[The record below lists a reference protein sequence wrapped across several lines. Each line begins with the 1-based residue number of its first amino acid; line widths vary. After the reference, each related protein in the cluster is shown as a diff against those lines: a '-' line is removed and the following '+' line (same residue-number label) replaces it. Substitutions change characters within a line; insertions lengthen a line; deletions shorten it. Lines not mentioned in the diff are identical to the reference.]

1 MPYNLTRE
9 DLLAH
14 KLRTESLRQDLL
26 AYEREQNV
34 KAEAAL
40 PLPAATPPGL
50 NDAQKEQLF
59 SSWIEYIDSRDPQ
72 SWTPAEKEAYR
83 FNCARIVRTMQ
94 R

>member
-1 MPYNLTRE
+1 MPYSLTRE
-9 DLLAH
+9 DLLAYR
-14 KLRTESLRQDLL
+14 LQTEGLRQDLL
-26 AYEREQNV
+26 TFEREQNV

-40 PLPAATPPGL
+40 PLPVGTPPGL
-50 NDAQKEQLF
+50 SPEKQESAFQN
-59 SSWIEYIDSRDPQ
+59 WIAFIDGKDPQ